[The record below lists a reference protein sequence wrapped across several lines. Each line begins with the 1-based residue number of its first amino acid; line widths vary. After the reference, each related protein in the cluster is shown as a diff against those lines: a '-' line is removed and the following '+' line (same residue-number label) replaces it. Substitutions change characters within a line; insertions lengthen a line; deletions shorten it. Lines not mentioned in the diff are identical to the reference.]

1 MRRTIDHRPHH
12 HHLPLLL
19 FFALLA
25 LLFMMLARPAHG
37 RPTIRA
43 SFFAAYPTAVGTRL
57 DNLPSITGHCGVC
70 HYKFTGGGTRNPY
83 GAAVEAAIPGY
94 PNTDAGRQSAILS
107 VENLDQ
113 DGDGV
118 VSKTEIL
125 DRSIY
130 ANTPTFSGLN
140 ATNVSQVTNVDVN
153 DILNYLVPALGGD
166 TVPPTVNVLS
176 PNGGE
181 AWTGGIGQ
189 TVTWSATDNLA
200 VTNVDIF
207 YKDGATTAW
216 KQLAKSA
223 PNSGSF
229 TWFVHNTPTPSAKVR
244 VVARD
249 AAGNQ
254 GADSSNTA
262 FTIVATPGGIAP
274 TTLRDFI
281 QPGTQP
287 FEGGTHTTSD
297 NCVTCH
303 GGFDA
308 ATEPGR
314 NFQGSMMA
322 QAMRDPLFLACL
334 AIAEQD
340 APSSGDLCL
349 RCHTPMGWMGGRSQP
364 TGGGMILSSDRDGV
378 ACDLCHR
385 MADPIYKPGVSPVE
399 DLTVL
404 GLLTPSHV
412 PTNYA
417 GGQYVTDPDPRK
429 RGPFS
434 DTVAPH
440 AVVTSSFHKTGD
452 FCGTCH
458 DVSNPVFT
466 KVGEAD
472 YAPGPLDAP
481 PASMDSQQ
489 LLPLERTYSEWK
501 NSSYAVAGV
510 YAPDFAGNKADG
522 IVSTCQDCHMRD
534 VAGKGCNDPAA
545 ATRPDLPLHDMTGGN
560 AWLGPIIGA
569 LFPDETDDV
578 ALAAASARAVQTLK
592 KAAVLALSYA
602 TEADSFRAVVTV
614 TNRTGHK
621 LPTGYP
627 EGRRMWIHLT
637 ARDAVGTVVFE
648 SGAYDPATG
657 VLASDPEPRVY
668 EINLGI
674 SPGLAGALGM
684 PHGDSFHFT
693 LNDSVYKDNRI
704 PPLGF
709 TNAAFAAFGGSPVDH
724 GGAPTPRY
732 ADGQNWDVTSFPLP
746 RTAVTI
752 SARLYYQTTS
762 KAYVEFLRDQNT
774 TNNAGL
780 NMYNLWVAN
789 GRAAPV
795 LMAADSVKLN
805 VTGVPDG
812 ESAPAAPRL
821 AVLANP
827 FGSTLSFRLE
837 LSRPTPVYLEV
848 FDVQGRRVARRE
860 YGTLGGGAHRIT
872 WDGRDQGGRD
882 AGTGIYWTAIRAG
895 ETRLVRQVVKV
906 K

>member
-1 MRRTIDHRPHH
+1 MRHTLQDRHH
-12 HHLPLLL
+12 LTLPLL
-19 FFALLA
+19 FVLLA
-25 LLFMMLARPAHG
+25 LLLLMMARPAEG
-37 RPTIRA
+37 RPAIRA

-70 HYKFTGGGTRNPY
+70 HYKFTGAGTKNFYGEAVAVAIGGF
-83 GAAVEAAIPGY
+83 
-94 PNTDAGRQSAILS
+94 PNTDAGRQAAMLS
-107 VENLDQ
+107 IENIDH
-113 DGDGV
+113 DSDGV
-118 VSKTEIL
+118 ISKTEIL
-125 DRSIY
+125 DRTIY
-130 ANTPTFSGLN
+130 SNTPTFQGLN
-140 ATNVSQVTNVDVN
+140 STNVSLVSDVDVN
-153 DILNYLVPALGGD
+153 DILNYLTPSLGGD
-166 TVPPTVNVLS
+166 TVPPTVNVTS

-181 AWTGGIGQ
+181 AWTGGIARSI
-189 TVTWSATDNLA
+189 TWTASDNVA
-200 VTNVDIF
+200 VTNVDVF
-207 YKDGATTAW
+207 FKDGPSNPW
-216 KQLAKSA
+216 RPLVKSG
-223 PNSGSF
+223 PNSGTY
-229 TWFVHNTPTPSAKVR
+229 TWFVHNMPTPGARVR
-244 VVARD
+244 VLARD

-254 GADSSNTA
+254 GADSSDA
-262 FTIVATPGGIAP
+262 DFTIVATPGGIAP
-274 TTLRDFI
+274 TTLRDFE

-287 FEGGTHTTSD
+287 HEGGTFTTSD

-303 GGFDA
+303 GDFDA

-322 QAMRDPLFLACL
+322 QAQRDPLFLACL

-364 TGGGMILSSDRDGV
+364 TGGGQILGSDRDGV
-378 ACDLCHR
+378 ACDVCHR
-385 MADPIYKPGVSPVE
+385 MVDPIYKPGISPVE
-399 DLTVL
+399 DQGVL

-417 GGQYVTDPDPRK
+417 GGQYVADPDPRK

-440 AVVTSSFHKTGD
+440 AVVTSSFHRTSD

-466 KVGEAD
+466 KVGDGD

-481 PASMDSQQ
+481 PTSMDSQQ

-501 NSSYAVAGV
+501 NSAYVTGV
-510 YAPDFAGNKADG
+510 YAPEFAGNKADG
-522 IVSTCQDCHMRD
+522 IVSSCQDCHMRD

-560 AWLGPIIGA
+560 SWLGPIIGT
-569 LFPDETDDV
+569 LFPEETDDA
-578 ALAAASARAVQTLK
+578 ALAAASVRAVQTLQ
-592 KAAVLALSYA
+592 KAAVVGLTYA
-602 TEADSFRAVVTV
+602 MEADSFRALVTV

-637 ARDAVGTVVFE
+637 ARDAVGAIVFE
-648 SGAYDPATG
+648 SGAYDAATG
-657 VLASDPEPRVY
+657 VLAAVPAPQVY

-674 SPGLAGALGM
+674 SPALAGALGA
-684 PHGDSFHFT
+684 PSGDSFHFT

-709 TNAAFAAFGGSPVDH
+709 NNAAFAAFGGSPVDH
-724 GGAPTPRY
+724 SFPGPGPRY
-732 ADGQNWDVTSFPLP
+732 ADGQNWDVAGFPLP
-746 RTAVTI
+746 PTAVTI
-752 SARLYYQTTS
+752 TARLYYQTTS
-762 KAYVEFLRDQNT
+762 KEYVEFLRDQNT
-774 TNNAGL
+774 TNNAGID
-780 NMYNLWVAN
+780 MYNLWVAN

-795 LMAADSVKLN
+795 LMDADSVKLN

-827 FGSTLSFRLE
+827 FGSTLAFRLE
-837 LSRPTPVYLEV
+837 LGRPAPVTLEV

-860 YGTLGGGAHRIT
+860 YGTLGGGAHRLT
-872 WDGRDQGGRD
+872 WDGRGASGGE
-882 AGTGIYWTAIRAG
+882 ASTGIYWATIRTG
-895 ETRLVRQVVKV
+895 DTRLVRQVVKV